1 MNCLKSNSK
10 VSGELPASWKSS
22 TYSLNYSRKK
32 SCIAILQILWKHHSN
47 APIACAHIGQ
57 GDFLGGHDDGPI
69 VRGLLGDGQRFVAC
83 AGGRV
88 DDQEVQIASFHVG
101 VELADGRKVL
111 QAAHGGELAIAADI
125 GYLR

>member
-1 MNCLKSNSK
+1 MNSPTRGNLQHI
-10 VSGELPASWKSS
+10 VLIIV
-22 TYSLNYSRKK
+22 SRKK
-32 SCIAILQILWKHHSN
+32 SCRAILQILWKHHSN

-83 AGGRV
+83 ARGRF
-88 DDQEVQIASFHVG
+88 DDQEVHIASFHVG